1 MYWQNTYM
9 IKDRTPNIPKYL
21 EQTTSLKVCKS
32 ELLVKWKIQIVN
44 QHIKNTQNHMSLG
57 NYKVKQQWSST
68 AHLLDP
74 VSSKMG
80 EGARGFSG
88 GSVVKN
94 LRDDARHSSSIPY
107 PGRSH
112 VPEKLSWIF
121 PQLNKAHLWSEHY
134 TSST

>member
-1 MYWQNTYM
+1 MAELRPVRHQSGLTHSC
-9 IKDRTPNIPKYL
+9 
-21 EQTTSLKVCKS
+21 SL
-32 ELLVKWKIQIVN
+32 IV
-44 QHIKNTQNHMSLG
+44 Q
-57 NYKVKQQWSST
+57 V
-68 AHLLDP
+68 LDP

-121 PQLNKAHLWSEHY
+121 PQLNKAHL
-134 TSST
+134 